1 MCGSVPPQTPPV
13 GGIDWTEVWTCIPSK
28 SLILLT
34 WNWPTA
40 TGQKDE
46 IHSATPAKLGLWSW
60 RCWES
65 FSHQKSETYTK
76 GSQTER
82 WVGVLGKKVK
92 VFVIISALASSCD
105 WSYIY
110 SWNYHLYH
118 PISLPKL
125 FHCFSLLP
133 WGSVTTIGSS
143 DWYNQY
149 PLTTFGLPW
158 NPIAILSH
166 ILV

>member
-92 VFVIISALASSCD
+92 GFVIISALASSCD

-133 WGSVTTIGSS
+133 WGSVTDNWKFWLI
-143 DWYNQY
+143 
-149 PLTTFGLPW
+149 
-158 NPIAILSH
+158 
-166 ILV
+166 